1 MLGYSCYRY
10 VVPFF
15 YEETRQRRMVITGE
29 VRQSWHSHSSTFP
42 GIKVG
47 HRRDGGILGT
57 TAPPSGGG
65 EVLHVKNLN
74 VY

>member
-1 MLGYSCYRY
+1 
-10 VVPFF
+10 
-15 YEETRQRRMVITGE
+15 MVITGE

-65 EVLHVKNLN
+65 EVLHVKNLW
-74 VY
+74 VMG